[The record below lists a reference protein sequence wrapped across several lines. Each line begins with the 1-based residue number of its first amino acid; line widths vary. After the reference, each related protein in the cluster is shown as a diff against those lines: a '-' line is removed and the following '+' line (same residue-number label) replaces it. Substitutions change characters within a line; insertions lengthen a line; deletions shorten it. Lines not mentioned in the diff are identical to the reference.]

1 MHTSKNTAEQLRARL
16 RTARAAM
23 GVAQRQRDNEAICSM
38 LSCWLGAFVSTGKTL
53 AGSRAP
59 VVAGFWPL
67 AGEPDLTGV
76 LCELDARGVLITL
89 PVMMGPGLPLEF
101 HRWRRNDL
109 LSAGPFG
116 VRQPVRAEPLCPDIL
131 LVPTLGY
138 TRQADRIG
146 YGAGFY
152 DRTLAAMRDAGHVP
166 LAVGIGWREG
176 LITTEVDTYQPQ
188 PHDMPLSAI
197 LTPDGWMPR
206 EPSPVRDR
214 S

>member
-1 MHTSKNTAEQLRARL
+1 MHTSKNTAEQIRTRLRA
-16 RTARAAM
+16 ARAAM
-23 GVAQRQRDNEAICSM
+23 GVAQRQQDNEAICSI
-38 LSCWLGAFVSTGKTL
+38 LSRWLDALVSTDKTL
-53 AGSRAP
+53 AGSRVP
-59 VVAGFWPL
+59 IVAGFWPL
-67 AGEPDLTGV
+67 AGEPDLTPVLSALDAHGV
-76 LCELDARGVLITL
+76 LVTL

-101 HRWRRNDL
+101 HRWHRNDTL
-109 LSAGPFG
+109 PAGPFG
-116 VRQPVRAEPLCPDIL
+116 VRQPVRTESHRPDIL

-176 LITTEVDTYQPQ
+176 LITTEADAYQPR

-197 LTPDGWMPR
+197 LTPDGWLPG
-206 EPSPVRDR
+206 EPSPAR
-214 S
+214 SRS

>member
-1 MHTSKNTAEQLRARL
+1 VHTSKNTAEQIRTRLRA
-16 RTARAAM
+16 ARAAM
-23 GVAQRQRDNEAICSM
+23 GVAQRQQDNEAICSI
-38 LSCWLGAFVSTGKTL
+38 LSRWLDALVSTDKTL
-53 AGSRAP
+53 AGSRVP
-59 VVAGFWPL
+59 IVAGFWPL
-67 AGEPDLTGV
+67 AGEPDLTPVLSALDAHGV
-76 LCELDARGVLITL
+76 LVTL

-101 HRWRRNDL
+101 HRWHRNYTL
-109 LSAGPFG
+109 PAGPFG
-116 VRQPVRAEPLCPDIL
+116 VRQPVRTESHRPDIL

-176 LITTEVDTYQPQ
+176 LITTEADAYQPR

-197 LTPDGWMPR
+197 LTPDGWLPG
-206 EPSPVRDR
+206 EPSPAR
-214 S
+214 SRS